1 MSEHEIRYST
11 DGPQKRTFKER
22 RFKDRANSPWQNIMR
37 SVQIGEVYEDG
48 DVRRGIRECNPNFRQ
63 DTYIMPVS
71 TQEIAY
77 CRSKEALEALAV
89 LKSLH
94 G

>member
-11 DGPQKRTFKER
+11 DGPQKRTFKGTPG
-22 RFKDRANSPWQNIMR
+22 APWKSVIR
-37 SVQIGEVYEDG
+37 SVQTGEVYEDG
-48 DVRRGIRECNPNFRQ
+48 DARRGIRECNPNFRQ
-63 DTYIMPVS
+63 DTYLMPVS
-71 TQEIAY
+71 AQEIAY